1 MPGSYPPAPPTLS
14 GDILSIH
21 RLLQSPTQIRRRL
34 RTIADLRFVSDQIL
48 TQRFRSQGGAVLY
61 EVSEPI
67 RNTRNAAS
75 VAPGSEYPSDTP
87 GIGTAGLAA
96 VQKWG
101 QKVFLSDEKIK
112 RSVLAGDEVDRALRK
127 VLATVVA
134 QVDAVTLSVIASQV
148 TATSTAIAS
157 WSGTSAQIFRD
168 LALAEAQILAL
179 KQGYSVDSVLMSDV
193 KYALAVSD
201 EKIALLR
208 RRETTDNPIYGG
220 TLDMIGKY
228 KVVTA
233 PVSSLPSDDVW
244 LFDSRQLG
252 GMADETEVDPGYSVA
267 ELGVQVQT
275 DRIKDRDGW
284 YLWGRRL
291 TVPVVQEPG
300 AAIRITSTEGS

>member
-1 MPGSYPPAPPTLS
+1 MPGSYPPAPPTLA
-14 GDILSIH
+14 GNILQIH

-34 RTIADLRFVSDQIL
+34 RTIADLRFVSDRIL

-67 RNTRNAAS
+67 RNTRNARS
-75 VAPGSEYPSDTP
+75 IGPGSEYPRDTP
-87 GIGTAGLAA
+87 GVGTAGLAA

-112 RSVLAGDEVDRALRK
+112 RSVYAGDEVDRALRK
-127 VLATVVA
+127 VLATVVS
-134 QVDAVTLSVIASQV
+134 QVDAVTLAVIASQV
-148 TATSTAIAS
+148 TATSQALAPWAS
-157 WSGTSAQIFRD
+157 DNAQIFRD
-168 LALAEAQILAL
+168 LALADAEVLAL
-179 KQGYSVDSVLMSDV
+179 KQGYNIDSVLMSDV

-201 EKIALLR
+201 EKIAMLR

-220 TLDMIGKY
+220 TLEMIGKY

-233 PVSSLPSDDVW
+233 PVSSLPTDDVW

-284 YLWGRRL
+284 DLWGRRL

-300 AAIRITSTEGS
+300 SAIRITDTEGS

>member
-1 MPGSYPPAPPTLS
+1 MPGSYPPAPPTLA

-21 RLLQSPTQIRRRL
+21 RLLQSPAQIRRRL
-34 RTIADLRFVSDQIL
+34 RTIRDLRFVSDKIL

-61 EVSEPI
+61 EMTEPI
-67 RNTRNAAS
+67 RNARDAGS
-75 VAPGSEYPSDTP
+75 IAPGSEYPRDVP
-87 GIGTAGLAA
+87 GVGTAGLAA

-101 QKVFLSDEKIK
+101 QKVFLADEKIK
-112 RSVLAGDEVDRALRK
+112 RSVYAGDEVDRALRK

-134 QVDAVTLSVIASQV
+134 QVDEVTLSVVASQV
-148 TATSTAIAS
+148 TATSSAIAPWDS
-157 WSGTSAQIFRD
+157 TDAEIFRD
-168 LALAEAQILAL
+168 LALAEAQILDL
-179 KQGYSVDSVLMSDV
+179 RQGYQPDTVLMSDT
-193 KYALAVSD
+193 KYALAISD
-201 EKIALLR
+201 KKIALLR

-220 TLDMIGKY
+220 ELEMIGKY

-275 DRIKDRDGW
+275 QRVADRDGW
-284 YLWGRRL
+284 DLWGRRL

-300 AAIRITSTEGS
+300 AAIRITFTEGS

>member
-1 MPGSYPPAPPTLS
+1 MPGSYPPAPPTLA

-21 RLLQSPTQIRRRL
+21 RLLQSPAQIRRRL
-34 RTIADLRFVSDQIL
+34 RTIRDLRFVSDKIL

-61 EVSEPI
+61 EMTEPI
-67 RNTRNAAS
+67 RNARDAGS
-75 VAPGSEYPSDTP
+75 IAPGSEYPRDVP
-87 GIGTAGLAA
+87 GVGTAGLAA

-101 QKVFLSDEKIK
+101 QKVFLADEKIK
-112 RSVLAGDEVDRALRK
+112 RSVYAGDEVDRALRK

-134 QVDAVTLSVIASQV
+134 QVDEVTLSVIASQV
-148 TATSTAIAS
+148 TATSSAIAPWDS
-157 WSGTSAQIFRD
+157 TDAEIFRD
-168 LALAEAQILAL
+168 LALAEAKILDL
-179 KQGYSVDSVLMSDV
+179 RQGYQPDTVLMSDT
-193 KYALAVSD
+193 KYALAISD
-201 EKIALLR
+201 KKIALLR

-220 TLDMIGKY
+220 ELEMIGKY

-244 LFDSRQLG
+244 LLDSRQLG

-275 DRIKDRDGW
+275 QRVADRDGW
-284 YLWGRRL
+284 DLWGRRL

-300 AAIRITSTEGS
+300 AAIRITFTEGS

>member
-1 MPGSYPPAPPTLS
+1 MPGSYPPAPPTLV

-21 RLLQSPTQIRRRL
+21 RLLQSPAQIRRRL
-34 RTIADLRFVSDQIL
+34 RTIRDLRFVSDKIL

-61 EVSEPI
+61 EMTEPI
-67 RNTRNAAS
+67 RNARDAGS
-75 VAPGSEYPSDTP
+75 IAPGSEYPRDVP
-87 GIGTAGLAA
+87 GVGTAGLAA

-101 QKVFLSDEKIK
+101 QKVFLADEKIK
-112 RSVLAGDEVDRALRK
+112 RSVYAGDEVDRALRK

-134 QVDAVTLSVIASQV
+134 QVDEVTLSVVASQV
-148 TATSTAIAS
+148 TATSSAIAPWDS
-157 WSGTSAQIFRD
+157 TDAEIFRD
-168 LALAEAQILAL
+168 LALAEAQILDL
-179 KQGYSVDSVLMSDV
+179 RQGYQPDTVLMSDT
-193 KYALAVSD
+193 KYALAISD
-201 EKIALLR
+201 KKIALLR

-220 TLDMIGKY
+220 ELEMIGKY

-275 DRIKDRDGW
+275 QRVADRDGW
-284 YLWGRRL
+284 DLWGRRL

-300 AAIRITSTEGS
+300 AAIRITFTEGS

>member
-1 MPGSYPPAPPTLS
+1 MPGSYPPAPPTLA
-14 GDILSIH
+14 GNILQIH

-34 RTIADLRFVSDQIL
+34 RTIADLRFVSDKIL

-67 RNTRNAAS
+67 RNTRDAQAI
-75 VAPGSEYPSDTP
+75 APGSEYPRDTP

-112 RSVLAGDEVDRALRK
+112 RSVYAGDEVDRALRK
-127 VLATVVA
+127 VVATVVA
-134 QVDAVTLSVIASQV
+134 QVDAVTLAVIASQV
-148 TATSTAIAS
+148 TATSAAIAPWES
-157 WSGTSAQIFRD
+157 STAQIFRD
-168 LALAEAQILAL
+168 LALAEAEVLAL
-179 KQGYSVDSVLMSDV
+179 KQGYSLDSVLMSDV
-193 KYALAVSD
+193 KYALATSD

-244 LFDSRQLG
+244 LFDSRNLG
-252 GMADETEVDPGYSVA
+252 GMADETELDPGYSVA

-284 YLWGRRL
+284 DLWGRRL

-300 AAIRITSTEGS
+300 AAIRITGTEAS

>member
-1 MPGSYPPAPPTLS
+1 MPGSYPPAPPTLA

-21 RLLQSPTQIRRRL
+21 RLLQSPAQIRRRL
-34 RTIADLRFVSDQIL
+34 RTIRDLRFVSDKIL

-61 EVSEPI
+61 EMTEPI
-67 RNTRNAAS
+67 RNARDAGS
-75 VAPGSEYPSDTP
+75 IAPGSEYPRDVP
-87 GIGTAGLAA
+87 GVGTAGLAA

-101 QKVFLSDEKIK
+101 QKVFLADEKIK
-112 RSVLAGDEVDRALRK
+112 RSVYAGDEVDRALRK

-134 QVDAVTLSVIASQV
+134 QVDEVTLSVIASQV
-148 TATSTAIAS
+148 TATSSAIAPWDS
-157 WSGTSAQIFRD
+157 TDAEIFRD
-168 LALAEAQILAL
+168 LALAEAKILDL
-179 KQGYSVDSVLMSDV
+179 RQGYQPDTVLMSDT
-193 KYALAVSD
+193 KYALAISD
-201 EKIALLR
+201 KKIALLR

-220 TLDMIGKY
+220 ELEMIGKY

-275 DRIKDRDGW
+275 QRVADRDGW
-284 YLWGRRL
+284 DLWGRRL

-300 AAIRITSTEGS
+300 AAIRITFTEGS

>member
-1 MPGSYPPAPPTLS
+1 MPGSYPPAPPTLA

-21 RLLQSPTQIRRRL
+21 RLLQSPAQIRRRL
-34 RTIADLRFVSDQIL
+34 RTIRDLRFVSDKIL

-61 EVSEPI
+61 EMTEPI
-67 RNTRNAAS
+67 RNARDAGS
-75 VAPGSEYPSDTP
+75 IAPGSEYPRDVP
-87 GIGTAGLAA
+87 GVGTAGLAA

-101 QKVFLSDEKIK
+101 QKVFLADEKIK
-112 RSVLAGDEVDRALRK
+112 RSVYAGDEVDRALRK

-134 QVDAVTLSVIASQV
+134 QVDEVTLSVVASQV
-148 TATSTAIAS
+148 TATSSAIAPWDS
-157 WSGTSAQIFRD
+157 TDAEIFRD
-168 LALAEAQILAL
+168 LALAEAKILDL
-179 KQGYSVDSVLMSDV
+179 RQGYQPDTVLMSDT
-193 KYALAVSD
+193 KYALAISD
-201 EKIALLR
+201 KKIALLR

-220 TLDMIGKY
+220 ELEMIGKY

-275 DRIKDRDGW
+275 QRVADRDGW
-284 YLWGRRL
+284 DLWGRRL

-300 AAIRITSTEGS
+300 AAIRITFTEGS